1 MLVIRKVDPS
11 DAAEFF
17 GESPPLVGMTPTQSA
32 ALCRRR
38 GLVAFAVEE
47 NGWPAGFSIA
57 HSGPRGVHIIG
68 LEGRPD
74 ACRFLLKRLVRL
86 AGERDLSA
94 WCPAARKD
102 VQGVLDRQ
110 GFVRECGGVF
120 QGLPS
125 FLYRLRRN
133 EALA

>member
-1 MLVIRKVDPS
+1 MLVIRNVDPS
-11 DAAEFF
+11 DAVNLF
-17 GESPPLVGMTPTQSA
+17 GESPPLLGMTPIQSA

-47 NGWPAGFSIA
+47 NCMLAGFTIA
-57 HSGPRGVHIIG
+57 QSRPRGVHIIG
-68 LEGRPD
+68 LEGRTD

-94 WCPAARKD
+94 WCPAARED
-102 VQGVLDRQ
+102 VQQLLDRQ
-110 GFVRECGGVF
+110 GFVRECGGDF
-120 QGLPS
+120 QGRPS

-133 EALA
+133 EV